1 MNHPKSP
8 NLQIIKSSNFQI
20 MKPTTL
26 LITLLALSSCVKHQQ
41 LVNFNQGP
49 EFSGTP
55 QAIANLP
62 AIHIQPDDA
71 LAISVHTINM
81 EAAEPF
87 NLGISSAQ
95 GSTAG
100 SAAQVQGNFLVDPA
114 GYIEYPSLGRIKA
127 GGLTTT
133 ELKDTLLARLAP
145 YLKDPI
151 VYVRF
156 TNFTFTVLGEVKGPG
171 AYTFPEEKMTILEAI
186 GYSGDLTTYGDRT
199 NILVIREQDG
209 ARSFGRI
216 NLRDRNVFESPYFYL
231 RQNDVIYV
239 EPLKQKSA
247 SVADQTNKI
256 FPWVSVAVTV
266 LNLIIIISSNR
277 N

>member
-114 GYIEYPSLGRIKA
+114 GYIEYPSLGH
-127 GGLTTT
+127 
-133 ELKDTLLARLAP
+133 
-145 YLKDPI
+145 
-151 VYVRF
+151 
-156 TNFTFTVLGEVKGPG
+156 
-171 AYTFPEEKMTILEAI
+171 
-186 GYSGDLTTYGDRT
+186 
-199 NILVIREQDG
+199 
-209 ARSFGRI
+209 
-216 NLRDRNVFESPYFYL
+216 
-231 RQNDVIYV
+231 
-239 EPLKQKSA
+239 
-247 SVADQTNKI
+247 
-256 FPWVSVAVTV
+256 
-266 LNLIIIISSNR
+266 
-277 N
+277 